1 MRKLAT
7 YILSL
12 VPIVTAAQGYTLE
25 ECRQMALRHNLTLQS
40 SRLDILKAD
49 EDRKKAF
56 TTYFPDVSGI
66 GAAFWADDYM
76 IQTGQAQMLKDGR
89 VAALSAVQ
97 PVFAGGQIVNANR
110 LAKVQQE
117 VASLKY
123 QLSED
128 EVTQRVTESYW
139 QIVSLQANIATLDAA
154 DGQLVELQRTV
165 MSYVRAGMR
174 MPADTLQIALKR
186 QELESSRLQAD
197 NALSLSLMSL
207 ARLMGISWKG
217 FAIRDTAFVA
227 PTEPTAVFLPAE
239 TAALG
244 RKEYALSEL
253 AVDASRLSL
262 RMERGKLL
270 PSVGLGVQGVY
281 ANLID
286 KNETHGMLYAT
297 VSVPISAWWGGSHAI
312 RKARYNRQQAELAVT
327 DARQNLALDIQH
339 AWNSLVEAYRQIDV
353 SRRSIDSAR
362 ENYRMQ
368 KSYYHNGTATMSDLL
383 QAESQLIQAEN
394 RLAVANATYQ
404 VRLADYRRKTR

>member
-1 MRKLAT
+1 MRKFAI

-25 ECRQMALRHNLTLQS
+25 ECRQTALQHNLTLQS
-40 SRLDILKAD
+40 SRLDILKTG

-56 TTYFPDVSGI
+56 TSYFPDVSGI
-66 GAAFWADDYM
+66 GATFWADDYM

-89 VAALSAVQ
+89 VAAISAVQ

-128 EVTQRVTESYW
+128 EVMQRVTESYW

-154 DGQLVELQRTV
+154 DCQLVELQRTV

-207 ARLMGISWKG
+207 ARLMGVSWKD
-217 FAIRDTAFVA
+217 FAIRDTAFAA

-244 RKEYALSEL
+244 RKEYTLSEL

-270 PSVGLGVQGVY
+270 PSVGIGVQSIY
-281 ANLID
+281 ANLMD

-297 VSVPISAWWGGSHAI
+297 VSIPISAWWGGSHAI

-327 DARQNLALDIQH
+327 DARQNLALEIQH
-339 AWNSLVEAYRQIDV
+339 AWNNLVEAYRQIDV

-368 KSYYHNGTATMSDLL
+368 KSYYHNGTVTMSDLL

-394 RLAVANATYQ
+394 RLAAANATYQ
-404 VRLADYRRKTR
+404 VRLADYRRKTK

>member
-186 QELESSRLQAD
+186 QEL
-197 NALSLSLMSL
+197 
-207 ARLMGISWKG
+207 
-217 FAIRDTAFVA
+217 
-227 PTEPTAVFLPAE
+227 
-239 TAALG
+239 
-244 RKEYALSEL
+244 
-253 AVDASRLSL
+253 
-262 RMERGKLL
+262 
-270 PSVGLGVQGVY
+270 
-281 ANLID
+281 
-286 KNETHGMLYAT
+286 
-297 VSVPISAWWGGSHAI
+297 
-312 RKARYNRQQAELAVT
+312 
-327 DARQNLALDIQH
+327 
-339 AWNSLVEAYRQIDV
+339 
-353 SRRSIDSAR
+353 
-362 ENYRMQ
+362 
-368 KSYYHNGTATMSDLL
+368 
-383 QAESQLIQAEN
+383 
-394 RLAVANATYQ
+394 
-404 VRLADYRRKTR
+404 